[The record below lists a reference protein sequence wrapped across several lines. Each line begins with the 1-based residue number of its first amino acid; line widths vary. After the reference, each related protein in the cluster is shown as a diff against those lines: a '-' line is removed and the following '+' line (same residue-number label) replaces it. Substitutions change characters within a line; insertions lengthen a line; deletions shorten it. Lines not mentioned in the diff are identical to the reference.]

1 MSGLVWLTWRPAPL
15 IPIVFPGGRD
25 GPGNAGERFD
35 EARRHL
41 DSGRWRE
48 AVGACRDVRHAVE
61 GELGADQDERVF
73 QITASR
79 QRLDPSALAFL
90 DSTWAGLALLTNQA
104 SHEKTGDLD
113 HLPIGPAEALAAVR
127 LTAVLISYL
136 RGAAV

>member
-1 MSGLVWLTWRPAPL
+1 
-15 IPIVFPGGRD
+15 
-25 GPGNAGERFD
+25 
-35 EARRHL
+35 
-41 DSGRWRE
+41 
-48 AVGACRDVRHAVE
+48 VRHAVE